1 MPSNPP
7 AAQAPSN
14 TPPWRNQPVELPT
27 GPFIVQQTNASVLQL
42 PGGDFDIFTEGSE
55 AYIIYTSHLTEPKG
69 ERNHMMSVERLR
81 PDWLSSSGESS
92 GFFGSDFVEAPV
104 MLKRGAF
111 YYALFDHCCCF
122 CGGGSGAIV
131 HTAPHPLG
139 PWTAQ
144 NQIGA
149 YANGSSVTQAQQR
162 SVFAYPHAAAE
173 PVWVWMGNRWQS
185 APDGV
190 KDHDFETWLPIEF
203 APQAGETPPLP
214 KPMVWQ
220 DSWSL
225 GPA

>member
-1 MPSNPP
+1 
-7 AAQAPSN
+7 
-14 TPPWRNQPVELPT
+14 
-27 GPFIVQQTNASVLQL
+27 
-42 PGGDFDIFTEGSE
+42 
-55 AYIIYTSHLTEPKG
+55 
-69 ERNHMMSVERLR
+69 
-81 PDWLSSSGESS
+81 
-92 GFFGSDFVEAPV
+92 
-104 MLKRGAF
+104 MLKRQLKAVETYDPQPNNFVVFKVYFQKSSQRGPHAR
-111 YYALFDHCCCF
+111 
-122 CGGGSGAIV
+122 GSVRGRRAT
-131 HTAPHPLG
+131 HSDTAPHPLG
-139 PWTAQ
+139 PWTAPT
-144 NQIGA
+144 QIGA